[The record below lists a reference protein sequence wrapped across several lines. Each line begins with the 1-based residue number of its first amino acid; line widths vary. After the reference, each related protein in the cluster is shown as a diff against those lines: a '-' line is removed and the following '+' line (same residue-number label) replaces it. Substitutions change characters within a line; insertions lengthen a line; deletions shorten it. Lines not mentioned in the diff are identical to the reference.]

1 MYAIS
6 LDLGGTH
13 IGCAIVRDRD
23 VLAHT
28 SIPANARAGLAP
40 LLPHLHSTIDALLT
54 EAGITA
60 ADCAGIAIGYPGIV
74 DFRTGNILSTHK
86 KYADAI
92 HLDLAGWA
100 LENFALPIR
109 MENDARM
116 ALLGEHFAG
125 AAQGHDNVIM
135 MTLGTG
141 IGSGAMIHGHLLR
154 GAHAQAGNL
163 GGHLPVDFH
172 GRHCTCGNIGCAE
185 AEASGWA
192 LPLVA
197 RDWPGF
203 SRSTLAGLPHISFK
217 QLFDHAAHGDQV
229 ALAVQQHCLEVWAS
243 NAVANVHAYD
253 PDIVV
258 IGGGVV
264 ESAHL
269 IIPFIQHHV
278 DEHVWIGGFR
288 PKILPAKLGNLAGLI
303 GAVPLLSEEIAAAI
317 L

>member
-13 IGCAIVRDRD
+13 IGCAVVHDRE

-40 LLPHLHSTIDALLT
+40 LLPHLRSTLNSLLA
-54 EAGITA
+54 EASVTA
-60 ADCAGIAIGYPGIV
+60 VQCSGIAMGYPGIV
-74 DFRTGNILSTHK
+74 DFRTSTILSTHK
-86 KYADAI
+86 KYEDAI

-100 LENFALPIR
+100 LENFGLPIR

-116 ALLGEHFAG
+116 ALLGEQFAG
-125 AAQGHDNVIM
+125 AAQHYGDVVM

-141 IGSGAMIHGHLLR
+141 IGTGAMINGHLLR
-154 GAHAQAGNL
+154 GRHAQAGNL

-197 RDWPGF
+197 QDWPGF
-203 SRSTLAGLPHISFK
+203 SRSTLAALPHVSFR

-243 NAVANVHAYD
+243 NAVANIHAYD
-253 PDIVV
+253 PEIVV
-258 IGGGVV
+258 IGGGVI

-269 IIPFIQHHV
+269 IIPFLQHHV

-303 GAVPLLSEEIAAAI
+303 GAVPLLSEDVSAAS